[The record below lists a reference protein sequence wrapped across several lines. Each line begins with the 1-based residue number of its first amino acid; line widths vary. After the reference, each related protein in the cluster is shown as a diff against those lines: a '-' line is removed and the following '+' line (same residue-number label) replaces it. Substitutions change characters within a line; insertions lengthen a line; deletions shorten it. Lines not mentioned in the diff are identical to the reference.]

1 MTSEEQKIIDIQVKY
16 EDAIYGIMRFQEK
29 IEELKSSQKD
39 LNEQLK
45 SGDISLEDYKKQ
57 MIATDSAISQYKD
70 NTRVL
75 RKEIQNNLRQEQ
87 EQAGSLK
94 QLRAALSNATKAYD
108 ELSRAEREGAKGTEM
123 QKNIQNIREELLA
136 AEEATGRFQR
146 NVGSYE
152 DAIKNAIGA
161 NSQLGQSLISL
172 TEGSNSV
179 GGVLDNIKDKVS
191 ALGSAFK
198 GLLSNPVFLAIG
210 GVAAAGAAFKWF
222 YDYNL
227 GLEKA
232 SKLTQQLT
240 GLTGDAMRAV
250 RNDVQATADTF
261 DLDFNE
267 TLRAANTLAKA
278 YGISIQDALK
288 QIQDGLV
295 LGADANGQ
303 FLDNISEYPRYF
315 QQAGISAE
323 EFVAIS
329 VNATKQGIF
338 SDKGLDAIKEAD
350 LRLREMT
357 TATASALDGIGISS
371 KKVQEELQNGSK
383 TTFDIMQEVSKKLN
397 ELPAN
402 SAAVGSAVADIFG
415 GPGEDAGLQYI
426 KTLGDI
432 QLNLEKV
439 KQGAGGVAS
448 AQEAQLKAQREL
460 NNAVSALFDITGG
473 GFENMKAQILT
484 IGTQALT
491 KVINGVIDLINYFVE
506 LYNEST
512 LFRGVVQTITYA
524 FKLQWNAA
532 KLLFGLLIDGFKSV
546 GNSAKGLV
554 KILEGLVTLNLDKA
568 YEGWNDIISNIG
580 NTFKQGAGRFVQYGR
595 DMANDFADGFNKTIN
610 GKINKIKIPALSDKG
625 GVSGTS
631 TSTATN
637 AYVGAADAN
646 GGINKK
652 SNKVDEDQQKR
663 ILEEQRKAQDLL
675 LSLIADEY
683 AKRREQIKVEYDRQI
698 QDLQTRLK
706 DEKYLTLEEQDAITT
721 QIIALQEKRYKKLD
735 ALSNEQMQKD
745 IQAQIDNTNTQ
756 LEYAE
761 GNIEREIQLK
771 QQQLEQERELRKL
784 QAQQQIT
791 DQEELRQKLLQI
803 DEEYN
808 AKELMLMLQSITQSV
823 AERQKANQIQAQDEQ
838 KKWTAIAG
846 MTTAASNL
854 ARSFGEENKT
864 LTMLSKTLAL
874 ASVAINTG
882 VAISK
887 AIAAAA
893 GNPLGFV
900 QIAGI
905 ISQVLS
911 AMATATSIIKSAKF
925 AKGGLVTGKGTGTS
939 DSIPARLSN
948 GESVM
953 TAKATSMFS
962 PLLSTF
968 NQLGGGVPI
977 TVNTSSAS
985 VGEDF
990 LAAAVAKGF
999 MMCPAPV
1006 VSVEEI
1012 SRVQKRVKTIQN
1024 ISRI

>member
-1 MTSEEQKIIDIQVKY
+1 MTSEEQKIIDIVVKY
-16 EDAIYGIMRFQEK
+16 EDAINGVVKFEK
-29 IEELKSSQKD
+29 QINELKNVQKQ

-45 SGDISLEDYKKQ
+45 AGDIAVEEYNQ
-57 MIATDSAISQYKD
+57 QTVATDSAVRQYKD
-70 NTRVL
+70 NIRVL
-75 RKEIQNNLRQEQ
+75 RNEIKNNLKQEQ
-87 EQAGSLK
+87 EQIGSLK
-94 QLRAALSNATKAYD
+94 RLRAELSNANKAYD
-108 ELSRAEREGAKGTEM
+108 ELSRAERESARGTEM
-123 QKNIQNIREELLA
+123 LKHIQDISDEISTAEA
-136 AEEATGRFQR
+136 ASRRFYR
-146 NVGSYE
+146 NVGNYASGWDGLGMSLQQILRE
-152 DAIKNAIGA
+152 LPNAA
-161 NSQLGQSLISL
+161 
-172 TEGSNSV
+172 
-179 GGVLDNIKDKVS
+179 VS
-191 ALGSAFK
+191 MNTF
-198 GLLSNPVFLAIG
+198 FLAISNNIPML
-210 GVAAAGAAFKWF
+210 V
-222 YDYNL
+222 DQIN
-227 GLEKA
+227 
-232 SKLTQQLT
+232 
-240 GLTGDAMRAV
+240 M
-250 RNDVQATADTF
+250 
-261 DLDFNE
+261 
-267 TLRAANTLAKA
+267 LRAANKEAAAAGNATVPIWKSLAGAFFSWNTAISLGVTLLTL
-278 YGISIQDALK
+278 YGGKI
-288 QIQDGLV
+288 V
-295 LGADANGQ
+295 EW
-303 FLDNISEYPRYF
+303 ISELVK
-315 QQAGISAE
+315 GE
-323 EFVAIS
+323 
-329 VNATKQGIF
+329 KQV
-338 SDKGLDAIKEAD
+338 DYMKEA
-350 LRLREMT
+350 M
-357 TATASALDGIGISS
+357 DG
-371 KKVQEELQNGSK
+371 VNGAMR
-383 TTFDIMQEVSKKLN
+383 T
-397 ELPAN
+397 
-402 SAAVGSAVADIFG
+402 
-415 GPGEDAGLQYI
+415 GEA
-426 KTLGDI
+426 
-432 QLNLEKV
+432 
-439 KQGAGGVAS
+439 
-448 AQEAQLKAQREL
+448 EAQK
-460 NNAVSALFDITGG
+460 DI
-473 GFENMKAQILT
+473 
-484 IGTQALT
+484 
-491 KVINGVIDLINYFVE
+491 
-506 LYNEST
+506 
-512 LFRGVVQTITYA
+512 
-524 FKLQWNAA
+524 
-532 KLLFGLLIDGFKSV
+532 
-546 GNSAKGLV
+546 
-554 KILEGLVTLNLDKA
+554 VTLNLLYNATQDITKSLDERRAAVKKLQEQYPEYFSNLSEEEILAGKA
-568 YEGWNDIISNIG
+568 TDAYN
-580 NTFKQGAGRFVQYGR
+580 R
-595 DMANDFADGFNKTIN
+595 
-610 GKINKIKIPALSDKG
+610 LSDAIIRSARARAAQDIMVENQKKILELEEEQAKAQIELNKAAKDYAASLELQG
-625 GVSGTS
+625 KKSTYTAAEMNFVSANTGRASDQIDKYANQIEQAQKKIDAYNSANKKLAQSININDLVNAPGTS
-631 TSTATN
+631 RRTTTNRTTTTRKDTTAD
-637 AYVGAADAN
+637 DA
-646 GGINKK
+646 KAK
-652 SNKVDEDQQKR
+652 EAQQQR
-663 ILEEQRKAQDLL
+663 IIEEQRKAQDLL

-706 DEKYLTLEEQDAITT
+706 DEKDLTLEEQDAITT
-721 QIIALQEKRYKKLD
+721 QIIALQEKRYKELD

-761 GNIEREIQLK
+761 GNIEREMQLK

-823 AERQKANQIQAQDEQ
+823 AERQKANQIQVQDEQ

-900 QIAGI
+900 LIAGI